1 MNEIYRGTNI
11 LVSNIDDFEY
21 LSERTKWLNFEEV
34 NGKFCRFSGES
45 VLKD

>member
-21 LSERTKWLNFEEV
+21 LFERTKWLKFEEV
-34 NGKFCRFSGES
+34 YMRLVHCSNCQ
-45 VLKD
+45 